1 MKRSIAYRQ
10 IFHQCFNATCIFT
23 NATSSLNFVNR
34 LRTINRSIL
43 LKYQAIMLLYPVG
56 TLLAKNIYHRSK
68 LNCQSTFL
76 PEITLYTTN
85 FTEPLS
91 YQGSAFL
98 KLPKFP

>member
-1 MKRSIAYRQ
+1 MRRSIAYRQ

-56 TLLAKNIYHRSK
+56 TLLAKNIYHLCTRQISQ
-68 LNCQSTFL
+68 NPYPIRVL
-76 PEITLYTTN
+76 P
-85 FTEPLS
+85 S
-91 YQGSAFL
+91 
-98 KLPKFP
+98 

>member
-1 MKRSIAYRQ
+1 MRRSIAYRQ

-43 LKYQAIMLLYPVG
+43 LKCQAIMLLYPVG

-68 LNCQSTFL
+68 PNCQSTFL
-76 PEITLYTTN
+76 PEIKYLN
-85 FTEPLS
+85 HLIIIS
-91 YQGSAFL
+91 
-98 KLPKFP
+98 

>member
-1 MKRSIAYRQ
+1 MRRSIAYRQ

-56 TLLAKNIYHRSK
+56 TLLAKNIYH
-68 LNCQSTFL
+68 
-76 PEITLYTTN
+76 TLYTTN

-91 YQGSAFL
+91 YQDSAFL

>member
-1 MKRSIAYRQ
+1 MRRSIAYRQ

-56 TLLAKNIYHRSK
+56 TLLAKNIYHR
-68 LNCQSTFL
+68 
-76 PEITLYTTN
+76 TLYTTN